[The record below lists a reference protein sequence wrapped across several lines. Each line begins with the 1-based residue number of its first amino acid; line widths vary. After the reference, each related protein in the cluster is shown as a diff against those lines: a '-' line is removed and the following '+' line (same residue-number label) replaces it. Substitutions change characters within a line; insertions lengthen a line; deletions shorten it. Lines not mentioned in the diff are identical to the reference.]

1 MKCLREQVKLAKEKN
16 IANRCLKE
24 RNSRLMAEKD
34 ELVAKL
40 ESYNVQLNQKD
51 ELKKELQI
59 KDKVKEISTVNKST
73 DLISLGEMFI
83 ICKYTKTNVLYSSN
97 VGTWIL

>member
-34 ELVAKL
+34 ELLAKL
-40 ESYNVQLNQKD
+40 ESSNVQLNQKD
-51 ELKKELQI
+51 ALIKELQI
-59 KDKVKEISTVNKST
+59 KDRVDEISIESKST
-73 DLISLGEMFI
+73 DLISLGELFI
-83 ICKYTKTNVLYSSN
+83 V
-97 VGTWIL
+97 

>member
-34 ELVAKL
+34 ELLAKL
-40 ESYNVQLNQKD
+40 ESSNVQLNQKD
-51 ELKKELQI
+51 ALIKELQI
-59 KDKVKEISTVNKST
+59 KDRVDEISIESKST
-73 DLISLGEMFI
+73 DLIALGELFI
-83 ICKYTKTNVLYSSN
+83 VLR
-97 VGTWIL
+97 

>member
-34 ELVAKL
+34 ELLAKL
-40 ESYNVQLNQKD
+40 ESSNVQLNQKD
-51 ELKKELQI
+51 ALIKELQI
-59 KDKVKEISTVNKST
+59 KDRVDEISIESKST
-73 DLISLGEMFI
+73 DLIALGELFI
-83 ICKYTKTNVLYSSN
+83 VIT
-97 VGTWIL
+97 

>member
-34 ELVAKL
+34 ELLAKL
-40 ESYNVQLNQKD
+40 ESSNLQLNQKD
-51 ELKKELQI
+51 ALIKELQI
-59 KDKVKEISTVNKST
+59 KDRVDEISIESKST
-73 DLISLGEMFI
+73 DLIALGELFI
-83 ICKYTKTNVLYSSN
+83 V
-97 VGTWIL
+97 

>member
-34 ELVAKL
+34 ELLAKL
-40 ESYNVQLNQKD
+40 ESSNVQLNQKD
-51 ELKKELQI
+51 ALIKELQI
-59 KDKVKEISTVNKST
+59 KDRIDEISIESKST
-73 DLISLGEMFI
+73 DLIALGE
-83 ICKYTKTNVLYSSN
+83 LYF
-97 VGTWIL
+97 V